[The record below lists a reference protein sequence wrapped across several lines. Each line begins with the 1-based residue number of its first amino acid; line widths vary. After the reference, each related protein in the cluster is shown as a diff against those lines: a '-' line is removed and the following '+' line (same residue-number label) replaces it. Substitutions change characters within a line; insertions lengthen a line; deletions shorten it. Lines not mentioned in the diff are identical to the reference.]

1 MGNILQRLKGI
12 KVTPLIGPSNGK
24 AGEAFGAF
32 ITDADCKLGFNGQAT
47 EININLVHESSRNEL
62 GKTFDPPLNKAT
74 LSSSLTQP
82 AKVPNGYRIEFLGSN
97 FSNPIA
103 FEPMFLYSYDTS
115 LEPDSKTSSVVFKD
129 YSLILDKIYI
139 GLAFR
144 QYYPNKAQI
153 QHAQIQGNV
162 NEICPGCGFDNKTL
176 LLKTYTVFRDIKMS
190 SCFFGITNTSV
201 LNNAFSFP
209 AADPKATPRA
219 GEEQRPGYPALWRDV
234 VENFFKKANIKV
246 AATSYVNQSFLGVGA
261 VTYPDRLEMS
271 INGGALYLG
280 TEQFK
285 EEFCGGTTV
294 VDYNFSELLASL
306 VLNGLIVRNILFET
320 EPVNPLEALNPDP
333 NDPNNL
339 DLKKPLNPSRVFKAV
354 FSQGV
359 NSFDID
365 RNPRY
370 RQNYSGTLKEVLG
383 NWCSDFGLHFHFH
396 GTELVFSDSSK
407 AKLDVNTKIKQIFED
422 PNFKEG
428 NPFVVNSYK
437 ASASLDGTYAQ
448 GIITSHVKSKQMKE
462 DSKSV
467 AYSVGYLPL
476 HPIALYTSPIGLV
489 PRETIYGEQYFG
501 PRFVDPADPI
511 TNNGREWFTN
521 RLITDVDSSI
531 ALNHYSPTL
540 RNIYCGSRFDDT
552 NDYSH
557 LGALGFFPVQ
567 EFLSPEVKQAIIN
580 ALMQGGTDENQQ
592 NIVLLQEYFRVLIG
606 YHYPSIQ
613 SETADWEKS
622 MADAMYSYGVLVK
635 GTSPIFPFV
644 PPDANTQ
651 PGFQNQDGDA
661 LTSYFRLT
669 KDFDPSAQQYRKRK
683 DLPYKDAVPLSGFGL
698 HTGYYVAQLDNL
710 WGTKPETFNQFL
722 RTLSRNNECN
732 KYFGQSLYNEDL
744 MDDIKPQ
751 NWSLEDFEPKFFGD
765 LAAVSI
771 DIREQLDAL
780 HLTDATEITYLRKTN
795 DLTNQ
800 SECKKLHIC
809 IIPLTRTHPNIRIEF
824 SASINQNNRTLI
836 NNGEMLKNLT
846 ERVEA
851 ERIRQAKEEMLTVCD
866 LSLKKIT
873 CEQGTVESLLKLV
886 GGQIDLKNPLS
897 QDPIPSQ
904 YAYGA
909 RGICAPD
916 PGRNDKNWEGFDIM
930 PSNIYLEQNSRY
942 LIVNVTRNPSPDLQ
956 NFDKDG
962 DGYIQLSDF
971 ISLSAQNQKIVAP
984 PFVIVYP
991 ISRKANGD
999 ELYYGG
1005 IMTVNTST
1013 KTIIPETIEIYGVD
1027 EIFDQKRTNEGFASI
1042 KIVNQTL
1049 DSDIDASYNPTA
1061 KEFSPRVY
1069 DIAGNQ
1075 IVSVKEFHDGSR
1087 KAIHSVYS
1095 PIESVNLRFGG
1106 LSLPQDIRDL
1116 MTPLAGLSSLSLKIG
1131 DNGEFLDVTF
1141 NSRPAEPP
1149 KQEALLNKIKH
1160 RMA

>member
-47 EININLVHESSRNEL
+47 EINISLVHESSRNEL

-82 AKVPNGYRIEFLGSN
+82 ANVPNGYRIEFLGSN

-129 YSLILDKIYI
+129 YSVILDKIYI

-144 QYYPNKAQI
+144 QYYPSPNEI
-153 QHAQIQGNV
+153 QEALIEGNV

-176 LLKTYTVFRDIKMS
+176 LQKTFRVSRSIKMS
-190 SCFFGITNTSV
+190 SCFFGITNISV
-201 LNNAFSFP
+201 LGNAFSSP
-209 AADPKATPRA
+209 TP
-219 GEEQRPGYPALWRDV
+219 GPPPWRDV
-234 VENFFKKANIKV
+234 MENFFNKANTRA
-246 AATSYVNQSFLGVGA
+246 AATSYVNQSFLGVGK
-261 VTYPDRLEMS
+261 VTYPDRREMS
-271 INGGALYLG
+271 VNGGALYLG

-294 VDYNFSELLASL
+294 IDYNFSELLASL
-306 VLNGLIVRNILFET
+306 VLNGLIVRNILFQT
-320 EPVNPLEALNPDP
+320 EAVNPREALNPDP
-333 NDPNNL
+333 NDPLNP
-339 DLKKPLNPSRVFKAV
+339 DLKKPLNPSRVFRAV
-354 FSQGV
+354 FSDGV
-359 NSFDID
+359 DSFDID
-365 RNPRY
+365 RNARY

-437 ASASLDGTYAQ
+437 TSASLDGTYAQ

-467 AYSVGYLPL
+467 AYSLGYLPL
-476 HPIALYTSPIGLV
+476 HPVALYTLPIFALPV
-489 PRETIYGEQYFG
+489 FRKTIYNEQYLG

-511 TNNGREWFTN
+511 SNGREWFTN

-540 RNIYCGSRFDDT
+540 RNIYCGRRFDDS
-552 NDYSH
+552 NDVSH

-567 EFLSPEVKQAIIN
+567 EFSSPEVKQAIIN

-606 YHYPSIQ
+606 YHYPTIQ

-622 MADAMYSYGVLVK
+622 MADAMYSYGILVN

-644 PPDANTQ
+644 PPDANTK
-651 PGFQNQDGDA
+651 PGFKDNAQTS

-669 KDFDPSAQQYRKRK
+669 KDFDPGAQQYRKRK

-698 HTGYYVAQLDNL
+698 HTGYYVAQLDNV
-710 WGTKPETFNQFL
+710 WGTKPEAFNQFL
-722 RTLSRNNECN
+722 RTLSQNNECN
-732 KYFGQSLYNEDL
+732 KYFGQSLYNEDV
-744 MDDIKPQ
+744 MDSIKPQ

-765 LAAVSI
+765 LSAVSI
-771 DIREQLDAL
+771 EIREQLDAL
-780 HLTDATEITYLRKTN
+780 YLSDATEINYLRKTN

-809 IIPLTRTHPNIRIEF
+809 IIPLTRTHPNIRIDF
-824 SASINQNNRTLI
+824 SASINQNNGMLI
-836 NNGEMLKNLT
+836 NNPVMLQNLKD
-846 ERVEA
+846 RVEA
-851 ERIRQAKEEMLTVCD
+851 EYIRRNKEEPPTECD
-866 LSLKKIT
+866 RTLKKET
-873 CEQGTVESLLKLV
+873 CEFGNIETVMILNPDNT
-886 GGQIDLKNPLS
+886 IDLKNPNS
-897 QDPIPSQ
+897 QIAIPPEFSQ
-904 YAYGA
+904 NAYGS

-916 PGRNDKNWEGFDIM
+916 PGRNDRNWEGFSL
-930 PSNIYLEQNSRY
+930 PVYSQANSRY
-942 LIVNVTRNPSPDLQ
+942 LAVNVTRNPSPDLQ

-991 ISRKANGD
+991 IGRGTNGI
-999 ELYYGG
+999 EVLYKG

-1013 KTIIPETIEIYGVD
+1013 KTIIPELIEIYGANQ
-1027 EIFDQKRTNEGFASI
+1027 IFDQSRTNQGFASI

-1049 DSDIDASYNPTA
+1049 DSDIEASYNPTA

-1075 IVSVKEFHDGSR
+1075 IVNVREFHENSK
-1087 KAIHSVYS
+1087 KAIRSVYS

-1116 MTPLAGLSSLSLKIG
+1116 MTPLAGLSSLSLKVG
-1131 DNGEFLDVTF
+1131 DNGEFLDATF

-1160 RMA
+1160 RIA